1 MKAQS
6 DLRPQRVE
14 VNSLTNGMAE
24 VILAENIQEL
34 KIPQTREI
42 TFTDPE
48 TGEETTLDTAP
59 MVYEY
64 DHYILS
70 MQDRKGLYED
80 IEANFDTWM
89 TYAKG
94 QTQEPPQSDK
104 ERIWTLEA
112 EVEAVNATNALLD
125 SVISEM
131 LFEIIPS
138 TGGTVNG

>member
-34 KIPQTREI
+34 EAPQTREI
-42 TFTDPE
+42 TLTDPE
-48 TGEETTLDTAP
+48 TGEETTVETAP

-64 DHYILS
+64 DQYILS

-80 IEANFDTWM
+80 IETNFDQWLAF
-89 TYAKG
+89 AKG
-94 QTQEPPQSDK
+94 QQTEPPQSDK
-104 ERIWTLEA
+104 ERIWALEA

-131 LFEIIPS
+131 LFEIIPN
-138 TGGTVNG
+138 TGGEA

>member
-34 KIPQTREI
+34 EAPQTREI
-42 TFTDPE
+42 TFTDQE
-48 TGEETTLDTAP
+48 TGEEVTADTAP

-80 IEANFDTWM
+80 IESNFDTWLA
-89 TYAKG
+89 YAKG

-131 LFEIIPS
+131 LFEIIPN
-138 TGGTVNG
+138 TGGEA